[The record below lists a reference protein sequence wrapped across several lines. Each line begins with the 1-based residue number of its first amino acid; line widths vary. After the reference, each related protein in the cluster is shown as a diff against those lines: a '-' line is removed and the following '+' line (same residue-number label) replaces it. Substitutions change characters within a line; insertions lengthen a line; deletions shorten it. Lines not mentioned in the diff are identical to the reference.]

1 MKSSKRLSRK
11 FEREAFE
18 FIDRLDR
25 LSTIGAVMAATER
38 MLARYGFEH
47 FSFSG
52 VPHNSDSMPGIVLAH
67 RIPAEL
73 FKVYVERHYADI
85 DPSMRHLRR
94 TTEPFRW
101 LDVPYN
107 AEREPKAEELKALV
121 TDFGLSQGF
130 FVPIPSPAGTFG
142 NVWMAGSKLELTAR
156 TKPALHLIALYAF
169 DRVLR
174 LARPLPDQ
182 RPRLTAR
189 EQEVL
194 EWTASGK
201 SAWEIG
207 MILGIA
213 KRTVDE
219 HAQSAFRKLGAAN
232 RTQAVAIAM
241 REHLINT

>member
-1 MKSSKRLSRK
+1 ME
-11 FEREAFE
+11 FAREVFD
-18 FIDRLDR
+18 FIDGLNR
-25 LSTIGAVMAATER
+25 LSTVDAVMNATER
-38 MLARYGFEH
+38 MLGRYGFAH

-52 VPHNSDSMPGIVLAH
+52 MPSNSDSLPEIVMAH

-73 FKVYVERHYADI
+73 FKVYVERHYADV
-85 DPSMRHLRR
+85 DPAMRHLKR

-107 AEREPKAEELKALV
+107 SEREPRASELKALV

-142 NVWMAGSKLELTAR
+142 NVWMAGPNPELTAR

-169 DRVLR
+169 DRMHR
-174 LARPLPDQ
+174 LVGPLPAQ
-182 RPRLTAR
+182 RPRLTER
-189 EQEVL
+189 EREVL
-194 EWTASGK
+194 MWTAHGK

-207 MILGIA
+207 EILGIA

-219 HAQSAFRKLGAAN
+219 HAASAFRKLGAAN
-232 RTQAVAIAM
+232 RTQAVAIAV
-241 REHLINT
+241 RERLINI

>member
-1 MKSSKRLSRK
+1 MK
-11 FEREAFE
+11 FAREVFE
-18 FIDRLDR
+18 FIENLDR
-25 LSTIGAVMAATER
+25 LSTVSAVMDATER
-38 MLARYGFEH
+38 VLGRYGFAH

-52 VPHNSDSMPGIVLAH
+52 VPYDSDSMPGVVLAH

-73 FKVYVERHYADI
+73 FKLYVARRYADI
-85 DPSMRHLRR
+85 DPTMRHLRR
-94 TTEPFRW
+94 TTEPFKW

-107 AEREPKAEELKALV
+107 AEREPKAAELSALV

-142 NVWMAGSKLELTAR
+142 NVWMAGPKPELTAR
-156 TKPALHLIALYAF
+156 VRPALHLVALYAF
-169 DRVLR
+169 DRVHR
-174 LARPLPDQ
+174 LVGRLPDQ

-189 EQEVL
+189 EREVL
-194 EWTASGK
+194 VWTAHGK

-207 MILGIA
+207 EILGIA

-232 RTQAVAIAM
+232 RTQAVAIAV
-241 REHLINT
+241 RERLINI

>member
-1 MKSSKRLSRK
+1 MK

-25 LSTIGAVMAATER
+25 LSTIGAVMDATEH
-38 MLARYGFEH
+38 MLGRYGFAQ

-52 VPHNSDSMPGIVLAH
+52 VPRNSDSMPGVVLAH

-73 FKVYVERHYADI
+73 FKVYLERRYADI

-94 TTEPFRW
+94 TSEPFKW

-107 AEREPKAEELKALV
+107 SEREPRAKELMALV

-142 NVWMAGSKLELTAR
+142 NVWMAGPKPELTTR
-156 TKPALHLIALYAF
+156 TKPALHLIALYVF
-169 DRVLR
+169 DRVHR
-174 LARPLPDQ
+174 LVGRLPDQ
-182 RPRLTAR
+182 RPQLTAR

-194 EWTASGK
+194 VWTAAGK
-201 SAWEIG
+201 SAWEVG
-207 MILGIA
+207 EILGIA
-213 KRTVDE
+213 KRTVDT
-219 HAQSAFRKLGAAN
+219 HAQSALRKRGAAN
-232 RTQAVAIAM
+232 RAQAVAIAV
-241 REHLINT
+241 RERLINI